1 MGKELLSSFLLF
13 MKKEIF
19 FRKSNII
26 LMVVESICFA
36 VFSHAVFE
44 YYDLS
49 LDLMNQYPFRE
60 AIVMFLALV
69 MGCLFAIIG
78 IVWMVLSIRKKEF
91 LAFIVML
98 LTVLFM
104 GLFLLEPFVSILDYF
119 VTSLFH
125 LVPETIQNQ
134 FVRLTQLLKRW
145 IISLT

>member
-78 IVWMVLSIRKKEF
+78 IVWMVLSIRNKEF
-91 LAFIVML
+91 IAFIVML
-98 LTVLFM
+98 LIVLFM

-134 FVRLTQLLKRW
+134 FVRFTQLLKRW